1 MNNTLNSVTNEL
13 LKQYDMKFNKNYNSI
28 VQVNSSIQNKEELI
42 YKIQSELLYKDR
54 NIIIL
59 QYSIYYIIVWAI
71 LFLLYVN
78 GTMVYNQFLS
88 VTIFLFFVF
97 GIACYFHLINYFK
110 MSTIESRVKGLGVIM
125 KEYYDKE
132 RDNIIPPYT
141 CPSTC
146 QTIPEEMDEETVI
159 DYKYDK
165 SGVVLNIDPSLN
177 VWKDGDVPVNQDVE
191 SLSDLTKIDMPKPFF
206 GTTYPK
212 TTYYKCK
219 WLGGGGARGMPYR
232 MKTTNKFSTIP
243 CEYRPNNTEEA
254 RYICTK
260 DPNENGLEDC
270 EKI

>member
-110 MSTIESRVKGLGVIM
+110 MSTYVTFE
-125 KEYYDKE
+125 
-132 RDNIIPPYT
+132 
-141 CPSTC
+141 
-146 QTIPEEMDEETVI
+146 
-159 DYKYDK
+159 K
-165 SGVVLNIDPSLN
+165 SH
-177 VWKDGDVPVNQDVE
+177 
-191 SLSDLTKIDMPKPFF
+191 KISWQGTFF
-206 GTTYPK
+206 
-212 TTYYKCK
+212 
-219 WLGGGGARGMPYR
+219 L
-232 MKTTNKFSTIP
+232 
-243 CEYRPNNTEEA
+243 
-254 RYICTK
+254 
-260 DPNENGLEDC
+260 
-270 EKI
+270 